1 MMFSFGPQTAVFIV
15 HEAVDFRNGTEGLSA
30 LCRNTLFKD
39 PLSGAVFVFR
49 NRSLT
54 SLKLLVWDGQG
65 IWCLHKRLRS
75 GKFKTWPRD
84 GAVLS
89 PLKAHELMV
98 LIFNGN
104 PFLAEFEPGEKVI

>member
-1 MMFSFGPQTAVFIV
+1 MFSFGPPTAIFIV

-30 LCRNTLFKD
+30 LCRNTRFKD

-54 SLKLLVWDGQG
+54 SLMLLVWDGQG
-65 IWCLHKRLRS
+65 MWSLHKRLRS

-84 GAVLS
+84 GTALS

-104 PFLAEFEPGEKVI
+104 LFLAEFEPAEKII